1 MTHGKNSIPR
11 FLATFIIMFVFWIS
25 LSWILKPLH
34 LMLGLISSFLVAY
47 LSSDLL
53 ISRKNVGFPV
63 KKIILFI
70 LYLPYLIY
78 CIVLANLDV
87 AYRVL
92 HPKMPINP
100 RIVKFKSRLKS
111 DLGQMMLGNSITLTP
126 GTITVDIKEG
136 VFYVHALSESSAQD
150 LLKGKMEDKLVKIFE
165 GG

>member
-1 MTHGKNSIPR
+1 MIDRERRISR
-11 FLATFIIMFVFWIS
+11 FLVTFIIMFTFWIS
-25 LSWILKPLH
+25 LSWILEPLH
-34 LMLGLISSFLVAY
+34 LVLGLISSFLVAY

-53 ISRKNVGFPV
+53 ISRENVGFSV

-70 LYLPYLIY
+70 MYLPYLAY

-111 DLGQMMLGNSITLTP
+111 DLGQTVLGNSITLTP
-126 GTITVDIKEG
+126 GTITVDIRDG
-136 VFYVHALSESSAQD
+136 VFYVHALSESSAEE
-150 LLKGKMEDKLVKIFE
+150 LLKGGMEDKLVKIFE
-165 GG
+165 GE